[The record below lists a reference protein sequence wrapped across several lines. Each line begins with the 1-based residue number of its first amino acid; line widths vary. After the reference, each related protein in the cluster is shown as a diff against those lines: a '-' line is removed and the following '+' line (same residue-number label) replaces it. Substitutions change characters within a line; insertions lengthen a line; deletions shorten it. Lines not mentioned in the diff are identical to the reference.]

1 MMDVEIEIEIV
12 GVLARM
18 LRKSWLKSWRE
29 ELVVV
34 MSVKIEVILRGEV
47 MLVDVVFLFF
57 H

>member
-1 MMDVEIEIEIV
+1 MMDVEIEIV

-47 MLVDVVFLFF
+47 MLVDVEFLFF